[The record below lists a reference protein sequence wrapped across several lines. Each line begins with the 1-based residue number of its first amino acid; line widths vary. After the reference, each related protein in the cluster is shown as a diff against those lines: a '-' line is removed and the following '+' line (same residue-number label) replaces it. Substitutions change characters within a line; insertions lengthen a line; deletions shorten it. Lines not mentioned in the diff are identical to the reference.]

1 MRKTYTSAL
10 CSIALM
16 ALTLTGCQ
24 QERGL
29 APDQTPQDG
38 SEVAQFTAG
47 PVTRV
52 VSGTSWE
59 GTEVIGISNVTKAE
73 ATTTNVAYKATSAG
87 STTNFADQGTKL
99 LLPGDKSQVTFAA
112 YYPYASTI
120 SEGKASYIIS
130 KGSDQP
136 VLFAIQSGTAANPK
150 LPFTFKHKLAQVKIV
165 LTAQEGLNLS
175 DISTVFFKGG
185 VTDVKMNVLTGELT
199 TGTTKGDITLT
210 KEAEGT
216 YSSYVVPQAVENTFA
231 FVMTLGGKSYT
242 LSMDKVN
249 KAPTKL
255 DSGFS
260 YTFKAKLTKD
270 GKVVNPDGSTIG
282 GIDDGGT
289 GDGGDVTPDN
299 PETPG
304 DTPATAQKLPFAN
317 DFKAATS
324 LDPFSAFS
332 ESGDE
337 AWRISNSGQYKNG
350 AAMSGYNGG
359 AKANVDWLISPA
371 LDFTGATAPKL
382 FLNHTIGHAGNVEE
396 QQQVLISKDYVSGD
410 PSKATWSKLT
420 ITYPGKPAKG
430 NFSTTD
436 SETDL
441 SAYAGEKN
449 IHIALKYTS
458 TDEASAQWQIG
469 KIEVK
474 EATGTKPGT
483 EDPGTEPGTEEPG
496 TKPEQ
501 PTTDNLL
508 FPGADFEDWSAFMS
522 VFMKGNS
529 TGITIEQGNDPTQGG
544 VMKVTGKDSGNKWIF
559 NIQNVQVTNPAPKK
573 ITFKVKGTS
582 PSRSFSVVVYGP
594 NGEVAIYNIGD
605 ILADK
610 VISEYKTSVKDH
622 KYDGQINTGDQW
634 VTITLDINQVK
645 INNTGSGKIFSAKIG
660 KQSEYNVM
668 LDDFKI
674 E

>member
-16 ALTLTGCQ
+16 ALALAGCQ

-29 APDQTPQDG
+29 APDQTPLDG
-38 SEVAQFTAG
+38 AKVAQFTAG

-52 VSGTSWE
+52 VNGTSWE
-59 GTEVIGISNVTKAE
+59 GTEVIGISNVTKAK
-73 ATTTNVAYKATSAG
+73 AATTNVAYKATAAG

-99 LLPGDKSQVTFAA
+99 LLPADKSQVTFAA

-136 VLFAIQSGTAANPK
+136 VLFATQSGTADNSK
-150 LPFTFKHKLAQVKIV
+150 LPFTFKHKLAQIKIV
-165 LTAQEGLNLS
+165 LTAGEGLSLGDLS
-175 DISTVFFKGG
+175 SVLYRGG
-185 VTDVKMNVLTGELT
+185 VTDVKMNILTGELT

-210 KEAEGT
+210 KETEGT
-216 YSSYVVPQAVENTFA
+216 YSSYIVPQDVESTFA
-231 FVMTLGGKSYT
+231 FVITLGDKTYT
-242 LSMDKVN
+242 LSMDKVR

-255 DSGFS
+255 DSGFA

-270 GKVVNPDGSTIG
+270 GEMVNPDGSSIG

-289 GDGGDVTPDN
+289 GEGGNVTPDD
-299 PETPG
+299 PS
-304 DTPATAQKLPFAN
+304 TPAAAQKLPFAN

-324 LDPFSAFS
+324 LEPFTAFS
-332 ESGDE
+332 ESGNE
-337 AWRISNSGQYKNG
+337 VWRINNSGKYKNG

-359 AKANVDWLISPA
+359 AKANVDWLITPA

-382 FLNHTIGHAGNVEE
+382 FLNHTIGHAGNVEVE
-396 QQQVLISKDYVSGD
+396 QQVLISKDYVSGD
-410 PSKATWSKLT
+410 PTKATWTKLT
-420 ITYPGKPAKG
+420 ITYPGKPAEGK

-441 SAYAGEKN
+441 STYAGEKN

-458 TDEASAQWQIG
+458 TDQSSSQWQIG

-474 EATGTKPGT
+474 GATGTEPGT
-483 EDPGTEPGTEEPG
+483 ENPGTEPGTEEPG

-501 PTTDNLL
+501 PTTGNLL
-508 FPGADFEDWSAFMS
+508 FPGADFEDFAAF
-522 VFMKGNS
+522 
-529 TGITIEQGNDPTQGG
+529 TGKLNKFGLQKYATQADDPEQGKVLQIKGTPTGNDYVFTVANVEVKTANPT
-544 VMKVTGKDSGNKWIF
+544 
-559 NIQNVQVTNPAPKK
+559 K
-573 ITFKVKGTS
+573 ITFKLKGTANG
-582 PSRSFSVVVYGP
+582 RSLSLNVYK
-594 NGEVAIYNIGD
+594 NNT
-605 ILADK
+605 
-610 VISEYKTSVKDH
+610 EYKAFNVGDVTGDATISVAANNQ
-622 KYDGQINTGDQW
+622 YGGSINTNGKW
-634 VTITLDINQVK
+634 ITITLDLTGVEV
-645 INNTGSGKIFSAKIG
+645 NTSGSGNLFALKVG
-660 KQSEYNVM
+660 KEAAWDVM
-668 LDDFKI
+668 VDDFKI

>member
-10 CSIALM
+10 SSIALM
-16 ALTLTGCQ
+16 ALALAGCQ

-29 APDQTPQDG
+29 APDQTPRDG
-38 SEVAQFTAG
+38 SVAAEFTSG

-59 GTEVIGISNVTKAE
+59 GNEVIGISNVTKAE
-73 ATTTNVAYKATSAG
+73 AATTNVAYKATAAG

-99 LLPGDKSQVTFAA
+99 LLPADKSQVTFAA

-136 VLFAIQSGTAANPK
+136 VLFATQSGTADNPK
-150 LPFTFKHKLAQVKIV
+150 LPFTFKHKLAQVKIE
-165 LTAQEGLNLS
+165 LTAVEGLSLGDLS
-175 DISTVFFKGG
+175 SVLYRGG
-185 VTDVKMNVLTGELT
+185 VTDMKMNVLTGELT
-199 TGTTKGDITLT
+199 TGNTKGDITLT
-210 KEAEGT
+210 KEAEGEGTYT
-216 YSSYVVPQAVENTFA
+216 YSSYIVPQAVDNTFA
-231 FVMTLGGKSYT
+231 FVITLGDKTYT
-242 LSMDKVN
+242 LSMDKVK

-255 DSGFS
+255 DSGFA
-260 YTFKAKLTKD
+260 YTFTAKLTKD
-270 GKVVNPDGSTIG
+270 GKVVNPNGSS
-282 GIDDGGT
+282 IDDIEKGGT
-289 GDGGDVTPDN
+289 GDGGDGGDITPDD
-299 PETPG
+299 PETP
-304 DTPATAQKLPFAN
+304 AAAQKLPFDN
-317 DFKAATS
+317 NFKAATS
-324 LDPFSAFS
+324 LDPFTAFN
-332 ESGDE
+332 ESGNE
-337 AWRISNSGQYKNG
+337 AWRIDNSGEYKRG
-350 AAMSGYNGG
+350 ASMSGYNGG
-359 AKANVDWLISPA
+359 AKANVDWLITPA
-371 LDFTGATAPKL
+371 LDFTGATAPML
-382 FLNHTIGHAGNVEE
+382 FLNHTIGHAGNVQEE
-396 QQQVLISKDYVSGD
+396 QQVLISKDYVSGD
-410 PSKATWSKLT
+410 PTKATWTKLT

-458 TDEASAQWQIG
+458 TDQSSSQWQIG

-474 EATGTKPGT
+474 GATGT
-483 EDPGTEPGTEEPG
+483 EPG

-501 PTTDNLL
+501 PTTGNLL

-522 VFMKGNS
+522 VFTKGNS

-594 NGEVAIYNIGD
+594 NGEMAIYNIGD

-610 VISEYKTSVKDH
+610 VISEYKTSTKEH

-634 VTITLDINQVK
+634 VTITLDISQVK

-660 KQSEYNVM
+660 KLSEYNVM

>member
-10 CSIALM
+10 CSIALI
-16 ALTLTGCQ
+16 ALALAGCQ

-29 APDQTPQDG
+29 APDQTPRDG
-38 SEVAQFTAG
+38 SVAAEFTSG

-52 VSGTSWE
+52 VNGTSWE

-73 ATTTNVAYKATSAG
+73 AATTNVAYKATKAG
-87 STTNFADQGTKL
+87 STTNFADKGTKL
-99 LLPGDKSQVTFAA
+99 LLPGDNSQVTFAA

-136 VLFAIQSGTAANPK
+136 VLFATQSGTADNPK
-150 LPFTFKHKLAQVKIV
+150 LPFTFKHKLAQVKIE
-165 LTAQEGLNLS
+165 LTAGEGLSLGDLS
-175 DISTVFFKGG
+175 SVLYRGG

-216 YSSYVVPQAVENTFA
+216 YSSYIVPQDVESTFA
-231 FVMTLGGKSYT
+231 FVITLGDKTYT

-255 DSGFS
+255 DSGFA
-260 YTFKAKLTKD
+260 YTFKAKLTTD
-270 GKVVNPDGSTIG
+270 GKVVNPDGSSIG
-282 GIDDGGT
+282 GIEDGGK
-289 GDGGDVTPDN
+289 GDGGNVTPDG
-299 PETPG
+299 PS
-304 DTPATAQKLPFAN
+304 TPAAAQKLPFAN
-317 DFKAATS
+317 NFKSATS
-324 LDPFSAFS
+324 LDPFTAFS
-332 ESGDE
+332 ESGNE

-410 PSKATWSKLT
+410 PSKATWEKLT

-474 EATGTKPGT
+474 GTTGTEPGT
-483 EDPGTEPGTEEPG
+483 DGPGTEEPG

-501 PTTDNLL
+501 PTTGNLL
-508 FPGADFEDWSAFMS
+508 FPGADFEDFAAF
-522 VFMKGNS
+522 
-529 TGITIEQGNDPTQGG
+529 
-544 VMKVTGKDSGNKWIF
+544 TGKLNNYGLKNYATQADDPDQGKVLQIKGTPKKNDYVF
-559 NIQNVQVTNPAPKK
+559 TVQNVEVKTANPTK
-573 ITFKVKGTS
+573 ITFKLKGTANG
-582 PSRSFSVVVYGP
+582 RSLSLNVHSTDTESSFFNVGDVT
-594 NGEVAIYNIGD
+594 GD
-605 ILADK
+605 ITVSA
-610 VISEYKTSVKDH
+610 SVQNG
-622 KYDGQINTGDQW
+622 YTGSIDTGGKW
-634 VTITLDINQVK
+634 VTITLDLTGVSV
-645 INNTGSGKIFSAKIG
+645 NTSGSGNLFALKVG
-660 KQSEYNVM
+660 KGVAWDVM
-668 LDDFKI
+668 VDDFKI

>member
-16 ALTLTGCQ
+16 ALALAGCQ

-38 SEVAQFTAG
+38 STVAQFTSG

-52 VSGTSWE
+52 VNGTSWE

-73 ATTTNVAYKATSAG
+73 AATTNVAYKATAAG

-99 LLPGDKSQVTFAA
+99 LLPGDNSQVTFAA
-112 YYPYASTI
+112 YYPFASTI

-136 VLFAIQSGTAANPK
+136 VLFATQSGTADNPK

-165 LTAQEGLNLS
+165 LTAEEGLSLGDLTS
-175 DISTVFFKGG
+175 VLYRGG

-210 KEAEGT
+210 KEEAEGT
-216 YSSYVVPQAVENTFA
+216 YSSYIVPQTVDKTFA
-231 FVMTLGGKSYT
+231 FVITLGSKTYT

-255 DSGFS
+255 DSGFA

-270 GKVVNPDGSTIG
+270 GTVVNPDGSSIG
-282 GIDDGGT
+282 GIEDGGT
-289 GDGGDVTPDN
+289 GEGGSVTPDD
-299 PETPG
+299 PS
-304 DTPATAQKLPFAN
+304 TPAAAQKLPFAN
-317 DFKAATS
+317 NFKAATS
-324 LDPFSAFS
+324 LDPFTAFS
-332 ESGDE
+332 ESGNE
-337 AWRISNSGQYKNG
+337 AWRIDNAGKFKRG
-350 AAMSGYNGG
+350 ASMSGYNGS
-359 AKANVDWLISPA
+359 AKANVDWLITPA

-396 QQQVLISKDYVSGD
+396 EQQVLISKDYVSGD
-410 PSKATWSKLT
+410 PTKATWTKLT
-420 ITYPGKPAKG
+420 ITYPGKPAEGK

-458 TDEASAQWQIG
+458 TDQSSSQWQIG

-474 EATGTKPGT
+474 GATGTEPGT
-483 EDPGTEPGTEEPG
+483 EKPGTEEPG

-501 PTTDNLL
+501 PTTGNLL
-508 FPGADFEDWSAFMS
+508 FPGADFNDFAAFKATLNKFGLKNYATQADDPDQGK
-522 VFMKGNS
+522 VLHIKG
-529 TGITIEQGNDPTQGG
+529 TPQKNDY
-544 VMKVTGKDSGNKWIF
+544 IF
-559 NIQNVQVTNPAPKK
+559 TVQNVEVKAANPMK
-573 ITFKVKGTS
+573 ITFKLKGECAGKSISINVFGKSGSTY
-582 PSRSFSVVVYGP
+582 VM
-594 NGEVAIYNIGD
+594 YNLGD
-605 ILADK
+605 ITTDAK
-610 VISEYKTSVKDH
+610 IGVAASNQYNGS
-622 KYDGQINTGDQW
+622 INTNGKW
-634 VTITLDINQVK
+634 ITITLDLTGVEV
-645 INNTGSGKIFSAKIG
+645 NTSGSGELFALKVG
-660 KQSEYNVM
+660 KEAAWDVM

>member
-1 MRKTYTSAL
+1 MKKTYKAML

-16 ALTLTGCQ
+16 TAALTGCQ

-29 APDQTPQDG
+29 APDQTVQDG
-38 SEVAQFTAG
+38 AEVAQFSSG
-47 PVTRV
+47 SITRV
-52 VSGTSWE
+52 ENGTSWE
-59 GTEVIGISNVTKAE
+59 GTEMIGISNVTKAQ
-73 ATTTNVAYKATSAG
+73 AATTNVAYKATSAG
-87 STTNFADQGTKL
+87 SATNFADQGTKL
-99 LLPGDKSQVTFAA
+99 LLPGDNSEVKFAA
-112 YYPYASTI
+112 YYPYVSSI
-120 SEGKASYIIS
+120 SENTASYIIS

-136 VLFAIQSGTAANPK
+136 VLFATQSGTAANPK
-150 LPFTFKHKLAQVKIV
+150 LPFTFKHKLAQVKII
-165 LTAQEGLNLS
+165 LSAQEGLSL
-175 DISTVFFKGG
+175 DDLSTVLFKGG
-185 VTDVKMNVLTGELT
+185 VTDVKMNVLTGELS

-216 YSSYVVPQAVENTFA
+216 YSSYVVPQDVDNTFA

-249 KAPTKL
+249 AAPTKL

-260 YTFKAKLTKD
+260 YTFNAKLTKD

-282 GIDDGGT
+282 DIDDGGT
-289 GDGGDVTPDN
+289 GDGGDVTPDD
-299 PETPG
+299 PS
-304 DTPATAQKLPFAN
+304 AKALPFVN

-332 ESGDE
+332 ETGDE

-350 AAMSGYNGG
+350 ASMSGYKGG
-359 AKANVDWLISPA
+359 AKANVDWLITPA

-396 QQQVLISKDYVSGD
+396 EQQVLISKDYVSGD
-410 PSKATWSKLT
+410 PTKATWTKLT
-420 ITYPGKPAKG
+420 ITYPGKPAEGK

-469 KIEVK
+469 KFEVK
-474 EATGTKPGT
+474 ETGS
-483 EDPGTEPGTEEPG
+483 TEPGTEEPG
-496 TKPEQ
+496 TEEPGTDPEQ
-501 PTTDNLL
+501 PTEGNLL
-508 FPGADFEDWSAFMS
+508 FPGADFEDWTAFTGKLNNFGLKNYATQADDPDQGK
-522 VFMKGNS
+522 VLQIKG
-529 TGITIEQGNDPTQGG
+529 TPTGNDYVFTVQNVEVKTTNPTKISFKLKGTAPG
-544 VMKVTGKDSGNKWIF
+544 KSLSLNVYSGDRAYKAFNVGEVTGDTTIGVAANNQYSGSIDTAGKWI
-559 NIQNVQVTNPAPKK
+559 
-573 ITFKVKGTS
+573 
-582 PSRSFSVVVYGP
+582 
-594 NGEVAIYNIGD
+594 
-605 ILADK
+605 
-610 VISEYKTSVKDH
+610 
-622 KYDGQINTGDQW
+622 
-634 VTITLDINQVK
+634 TITLDLTGVEV
-645 INNTGSGKIFSAKIG
+645 NTSGSGNLFALKVG
-660 KQSEYNVM
+660 KEAAWDVM

>member
-16 ALTLTGCQ
+16 TLALASCQ

-38 SEVAQFTAG
+38 STVAQFTSG

-52 VSGTSWE
+52 VNGTSWE

-73 ATTTNVAYKATSAG
+73 AATTNVAYKATSAG
-87 STTNFADQGTKL
+87 SATNFADQGTKL
-99 LLPGDKSQVTFAA
+99 LLPGDNSQVTFAA
-112 YYPYASTI
+112 YYPFASTI
-120 SEGKASYIIS
+120 SDKKASYIIS

-136 VLFAIQSGTAANPK
+136 VLFATQSGTAANPK

-165 LTAQEGLNLS
+165 LSAQEGLSLGDLS
-175 DISTVFFKGG
+175 SVLFKGG

-216 YSSYVVPQAVENTFA
+216 YSSYVVPQAVENTFV

-242 LSMDKVN
+242 LSMDRVN

-317 DFKAATS
+317 DFKAATA

-337 AWRISNSGQYKNG
+337 AWRISNSGKYKNG

-382 FLNHTIGHAGNVEE
+382 FLNHTIGHAGNVEVE
-396 QQQVLISKDYVSGD
+396 QQVLISKDYVSGD
-410 PSKATWSKLT
+410 PTKATWTKLK
-420 ITYPGKPAKG
+420 ITYPGKPAEGK

-458 TDEASAQWQIG
+458 TDQSSAQWQIG

-474 EATGTKPGT
+474 EATGTEPGT
-483 EDPGTEPGTEEPG
+483 ENPGTEPGTE
-496 TKPEQ
+496 PEQ
-501 PTTDNLL
+501 PTAGNLL
-508 FPGADFEDWSAFMS
+508 FPGADFEDFAAF
-522 VFMKGNS
+522 
-529 TGITIEQGNDPTQGG
+529 TGKLNKFGLKKYATQADDPTQG
-544 VMKVTGKDSGNKWIF
+544 KVLQIKGTPTGNDYVF
-559 NIQNVQVTNPAPKK
+559 TVANVEVKTANPKK
-573 ITFKVKGTS
+573 ITFKLKGTATG
-582 PSRSFSVVVYGP
+582 RSLSLNVYKNNTEYKAFNLGDVT
-594 NGEVAIYNIGD
+594 GDATIGV
-605 ILADK
+605 ADK
-610 VISEYKTSVKDH
+610 NGYTGS
-622 KYDGQINTGDQW
+622 INTAGKW
-634 VTITLDINQVK
+634 ITITLDLAGVEV
-645 INNTGSGKIFSAKIG
+645 NTSGSGSLFALKVG
-660 KQSEYNVM
+660 KGVAWDVM
-668 LDDFKI
+668 VDDFKI

>member
-16 ALTLTGCQ
+16 ALVLAGCQ

-29 APDQTPQDG
+29 APDQTPLDG
-38 SEVAQFTAG
+38 AKVAEFTSG

-52 VSGTSWE
+52 VNGTSWE

-73 ATTTNVAYKATSAG
+73 AATTNVAYKATSAG

-99 LLPGDKSQVTFAA
+99 LLPSDNSQVTFAA

-136 VLFAIQSGTAANPK
+136 VLFATQSGTAANPK
-150 LPFTFKHKLAQVKIV
+150 LPFTFKHKLAQIKIV
-165 LTAQEGLNLS
+165 LTAGEGLSLS
-175 DISTVFFKGG
+175 ELSSVLFRGG

-199 TGTTKGDITLT
+199 TGTSKGDITLT

-216 YSSYVVPQAVENTFA
+216 YSSYIVPQAVDNTFA
-231 FVMTLGGKSYT
+231 FVMTLGGKTYT

-249 KAPTKL
+249 KAPTRL
-255 DSGFS
+255 DSGYA

-270 GKVVNPDGSTIG
+270 GKVVNPDGSSIG

-289 GDGGDVTPDN
+289 GDGGDVTPD
-299 PETPG
+299 
-304 DTPATAQKLPFAN
+304 DTSAKKLPFVN
-317 DFKAATS
+317 DFKASTS
-324 LDPFSAFS
+324 LAPFFAFS
-332 ESGDE
+332 ESGNE
-337 AWRISNSGQYKNG
+337 AWRIDNSGKYKNG

-359 AKANVDWLISPA
+359 AKANVDWLITPA

-396 QQQVLISKDYVSGD
+396 EQQVLISKDYVSGD
-410 PSKATWSKLT
+410 PTKATWTKLT
-420 ITYPGKPAKG
+420 ITYPGKPAEGK

-458 TDEASAQWQIG
+458 TDQSSSQWQIG

-474 EATGTKPGT
+474 GATGTEPGT
-483 EDPGTEPGTEEPG
+483 ENPGTEPGTEPG

-501 PTTDNLL
+501 PTTSNLL
-508 FPGADFEDWSAFMS
+508 FPGADFEDFAAF
-522 VFMKGNS
+522 
-529 TGITIEQGNDPTQGG
+529 TGKLNKFGLKKYATQADDPTQG
-544 VMKVTGKDSGNKWIF
+544 KVLQIKGTPTGNDYVF
-559 NIQNVQVTNPAPKK
+559 TVANVEVKTANPKK
-573 ITFKVKGTS
+573 ITFKLKGTATG
-582 PSRSFSVVVYGP
+582 RSLSLNVYKNNTEYKAFNLGDVT
-594 NGEVAIYNIGD
+594 GDATIGV
-605 ILADK
+605 ADK
-610 VISEYKTSVKDH
+610 NGYTGS
-622 KYDGQINTGDQW
+622 INTAGKW
-634 VTITLDINQVK
+634 ITITLDLAGVEV
-645 INNTGSGKIFSAKIG
+645 NTSGSGSLFALKVG
-660 KQSEYNVM
+660 KGVAWDVM
-668 LDDFKI
+668 VDDFKI

>member
-1 MRKTYTSAL
+1 
-10 CSIALM
+10 
-16 ALTLTGCQ
+16 
-24 QERGL
+24 
-29 APDQTPQDG
+29 
-38 SEVAQFTAG
+38 
-47 PVTRV
+47 
-52 VSGTSWE
+52 
-59 GTEVIGISNVTKAE
+59 
-73 ATTTNVAYKATSAG
+73 
-87 STTNFADQGTKL
+87 
-99 LLPGDKSQVTFAA
+99 
-112 YYPYASTI
+112 
-120 SEGKASYIIS
+120 
-130 KGSDQP
+130 
-136 VLFAIQSGTAANPK
+136 
-150 LPFTFKHKLAQVKIV
+150 
-165 LTAQEGLNLS
+165 
-175 DISTVFFKGG
+175 
-185 VTDVKMNVLTGELT
+185 
-199 TGTTKGDITLT
+199 
-210 KEAEGT
+210 
-216 YSSYVVPQAVENTFA
+216 
-231 FVMTLGGKSYT
+231 MTLGGKSYT

-249 KAPTKL
+249 KAPTML
-255 DSGFS
+255 DSGYS

-289 GDGGDVTPDN
+289 GDGGDVTPDD
-299 PETPG
+299 PS
-304 DTPATAQKLPFAN
+304 TPAAAQKLPFAN

-324 LDPFSAFS
+324 LDPFTAVSV
-332 ESGDE
+332 SGDQV
-337 AWRISNSGQYKNG
+337 WVIDDSKYKNG
-350 AAMSGYNGG
+350 AKMSGHVSGVRTPNE
-359 AKANVDWLISPA
+359 DWLISPA
-371 LDFTGATAPKL
+371 LDFTGSETPELIISHAINFGTDMAT
-382 FLNHTIGHAGNVEE
+382 E
-396 QQQVLISKDYVSGD
+396 QQVLISDNYKDGNPSAATWTPLTVTYSTGKNWDYVD
-410 PSKATWSKLT
+410 SK
-420 ITYPGKPAKG
+420 
-430 NFSTTD
+430 
-436 SETDL
+436 TDL
-441 SAYAGEKN
+441 KAYVGKKN
-449 IHIALKYTS
+449 IHIAFKYVS
-458 TDEASAQWQIG
+458 TDTSAATWEIA
-469 KIEVK
+469 KMEVK

-594 NGEVAIYNIGD
+594 NGEMAIYNIGD

-634 VTITLDINQVK
+634 VTITLNINQVK

>member
-1 MRKTYTSAL
+1 MKKTYKAML
-10 CSIALM
+10 CSLALM
-16 ALTLTGCQ
+16 TMALTGCQ

-29 APDQTPQDG
+29 APDQTVQDG
-38 SEVAQFTAG
+38 AEVAQFSSG
-47 PVTRV
+47 SITRV
-52 VSGTSWE
+52 LNGTSWE
-59 GTEVIGISNVTKAE
+59 GTEMIGISNVTKAE
-73 ATTTNVAYKATSAG
+73 AATTNVAYKATAAG

-99 LLPGDKSQVTFAA
+99 LLPADKSQVTFAA

-136 VLFAIQSGTAANPK
+136 VLFATQSGTADNPK
-150 LPFTFKHKLAQVKIV
+150 LPFTFKHKLAQVKIE
-165 LTAQEGLNLS
+165 LTAGEGLSLNDLTS
-175 DISTVFFKGG
+175 VLYRGG

-216 YSSYVVPQAVENTFA
+216 YSSYVVPQDVDNTFA

-242 LSMDKVN
+242 LTMDKVN
-249 KAPTKL
+249 AAPTKL

-270 GKVVNPDGSTIG
+270 GKVVNPDDSTIG
-282 GIDDGGT
+282 EIGDGGT
-289 GDGGDVTPDN
+289 GEGGDVTPDD
-299 PETPG
+299 PS
-304 DTPATAQKLPFAN
+304 AKALPFVN

-324 LDPFSAFS
+324 LDPFTAFS
-332 ESGDE
+332 ESGNE
-337 AWRISNSGQYKNG
+337 AWRINNSGKYKNG

-382 FLNHTIGHAGNVEE
+382 FLNHTIGHAGNVEVE
-396 QQQVLISKDYVSGD
+396 QQVLISKDYVSGD
-410 PSKATWSKLT
+410 PTKATWTKLK
-420 ITYPGKPAKG
+420 ITYPGKPAEGK

-474 EATGTKPGT
+474 ETGSTEPGT
-483 EDPGTEPGTEEPG
+483 EKPGTEEPG
-496 TKPEQ
+496 TNPEQ
-501 PTTDNLL
+501 PTEGNLL
-508 FPGADFEDWSAFMS
+508 FPGADFEDWTAF
-522 VFMKGNS
+522 
-529 TGITIEQGNDPTQGG
+529 
-544 VMKVTGKDSGNKWIF
+544 TGKLNKFGLKNYATQADDPDQGKVLHINGTPQKNDYVF
-559 NIQNVQVTNPAPKK
+559 TVENVEVKAKNPLK
-573 ITFKVKGTS
+573 ITFKMKGECAGKSISINVYDKSGNYVK
-582 PSRSFSVVVYGP
+582 
-594 NGEVAIYNIGD
+594 YNLGD
-605 ILADK
+605 ITTDAK
-610 VISEYKTSVKDH
+610 ISVAESNQYNGS
-622 KYDGQINTGDQW
+622 INTNGKW
-634 VTITLDINQVK
+634 ITITLDLTGVDV
-645 INNTGSGKIFSAKIG
+645 NTSGSGNLFALKVG
-660 KQSEYNVM
+660 KEAAWDVM

>member
-16 ALTLTGCQ
+16 ALALTGCQ

-29 APDQTPQDG
+29 APDQAPQDG
-38 SEVAQFTAG
+38 STVAQFTSG

-52 VSGTSWE
+52 VNGTSWE
-59 GTEVIGISNVTKAE
+59 GTEVIGISNVTKAQ
-73 ATTTNVAYKATSAG
+73 AATTNVAYKATAAG
-87 STTNFADQGTKL
+87 NTTNFAAQGTKL
-99 LLPGDKSQVTFAA
+99 LLPGDNSQVTFAA
-112 YYPYASTI
+112 YYPFASTI

-136 VLFAIQSGTAANPK
+136 VLFATQSGTADNPK

-165 LTAQEGLNLS
+165 LTVGEGLSLNDLTS
-175 DISTVFFKGG
+175 VLYRGG
-185 VTDVKMNVLTGELT
+185 VTDVKMNVHTGELT

-216 YSSYVVPQAVENTFA
+216 YSSYIVPQAVDNTFA
-231 FVMTLGGKSYT
+231 FVMTLGGKTYT

-255 DSGFS
+255 DSGFA

-270 GKVVNPDGSTIG
+270 GTVVNPDGSSIG
-282 GIDDGGT
+282 GIEDGGT
-289 GDGGDVTPDN
+289 GEGGDVTPDD
-299 PETPG
+299 PS
-304 DTPATAQKLPFAN
+304 TPAAAQKLPFAN
-317 DFKAATS
+317 NFKAATS
-324 LDPFSAFS
+324 LDPFTAVS
-332 ESGDE
+332 EAGNES
-337 AWRISNSGQYKNG
+337 WRIDNSGEYKNG

-382 FLNHTIGHAGNVEE
+382 FLNHTIGYAGNVEVE
-396 QQQVLISKDYVSGD
+396 QQVLISKDYVSGD
-410 PSKATWSKLT
+410 PSKATWTKLT
-420 ITYPGKPAKG
+420 ITYPGKPAGTTK
-430 NFSTTD
+430 FSTTD

-449 IHIALKYTS
+449 IHIAFKYVS
-458 TDEASAQWQIG
+458 TDTSAATWQIA
-469 KIEVK
+469 KMEVK

-501 PTTDNLL
+501 PTTGNLL
-508 FPGADFEDWSAFMS
+508 FPGADFEDFAAFTGKLNNYGLQKYATHADDPDQGK
-522 VFMKGNS
+522 VLHIKGTPS
-529 TGITIEQGNDPTQGG
+529 GNDYVFTVANVEVKVANPTKITFRLKGTAPSKSLSLNVYSGG
-544 VMKVTGKDSGNKWIF
+544 KAYKAFNVGKVTGDTTIGVAANNQYTGSIDTSGKWI
-559 NIQNVQVTNPAPKK
+559 
-573 ITFKVKGTS
+573 
-582 PSRSFSVVVYGP
+582 
-594 NGEVAIYNIGD
+594 
-605 ILADK
+605 
-610 VISEYKTSVKDH
+610 
-622 KYDGQINTGDQW
+622 
-634 VTITLDINQVK
+634 TITLDLTGVAV
-645 INNTGSGKIFSAKIG
+645 NTSGSGDFFALKVG
-660 KQSEYNVM
+660 KEVAYNVM
-668 LDDFKI
+668 VDDFKI

>member
-16 ALTLTGCQ
+16 ALALAGCQ

-38 SEVAQFTAG
+38 SVAVEFTAG

-52 VSGTSWE
+52 VNGTSWE
-59 GTEVIGISNVTKAE
+59 GTEMIGISNVTKAE
-73 ATTTNVAYKATSAG
+73 AATTNVAYKATSPG
-87 STTNFADQGTKL
+87 SATNFADQGTKL
-99 LLPGDKSQVTFAA
+99 LLPSDNSQVTFAA

-120 SEGKASYIIS
+120 SESKVSYIIS

-136 VLFAIQSGTAANPK
+136 VLFATQSGTAANPK

-165 LTAQEGLNLS
+165 LTVGEGLSLGDLTS
-175 DISTVFFKGG
+175 VLYRGG

-199 TGTTKGDITLT
+199 TGTTKGDVTLT

-216 YSSYVVPQAVENTFA
+216 YSSYIVPQAVDKTFT
-231 FVMTLGGKSYT
+231 FVMTLGGKTYT

-270 GKVVNPDGSTIG
+270 GKVVNPDGSSIG
-282 GIDDGGT
+282 DINDGGT
-289 GDGGDVTPDN
+289 GDGGNVTPDN
-299 PETPG
+299 PKTPS
-304 DTPATAQKLPFAN
+304 AAQKLPFAN
-317 DFKAATS
+317 DFKAATA
-324 LDPFSAFS
+324 LDPFTAVS
-332 ESGDE
+332 ESGNE
-337 AWRISNSGQYKNG
+337 TWRISNSGQYKNG
-350 AAMSGYNGG
+350 ASMSGYNGG

-371 LDFTGATAPKL
+371 LDFTGATTPKL
-382 FLNHTIGHAGNVEE
+382 FLNHTIGHAGNVQEE
-396 QQQVLISKDYVSGD
+396 QQVLISKDYVSGD
-410 PSKATWSKLT
+410 PTKATWTKLT
-420 ITYPGKPAKG
+420 ITYPGKPAAGK

-458 TDEASAQWQIG
+458 TDQASAQWQIG

-474 EATGTKPGT
+474 ETSGTQPGT
-483 EDPGTEPGTEEPG
+483 QPGTDPG

-501 PTTDNLL
+501 PTTGGLL
-508 FPGADFEDWSAFMS
+508 FPGADFEDFAAF
-522 VFMKGNS
+522 
-529 TGITIEQGNDPTQGG
+529 
-544 VMKVTGKDSGNKWIF
+544 TGKLNNFGLKNYATQADDPDQGKVLQIKGTPQKNDYVF
-559 NIQNVQVTNPAPKK
+559 TVENVEVKATNPLK
-573 ITFKVKGTS
+573 ITFKMKGECAGKSISINVYDNSGSNYVK
-582 PSRSFSVVVYGP
+582 
-594 NGEVAIYNIGD
+594 YNLGD
-605 ILADK
+605 ITTDAK
-610 VISEYKTSVKDH
+610 IGVAESNQYNGS
-622 KYDGQINTGDQW
+622 INTNGKW
-634 VTITLDINQVK
+634 ITITLDLTGVEV
-645 INNTGSGKIFSAKIG
+645 NTSGSGSLFALKVG
-660 KQSEYNVM
+660 KEVAWDVM
-668 LDDFKI
+668 VDDFKI

>member
-1 MRKTYTSAL
+1 MKKTYKAML
-10 CSIALM
+10 CSLALM
-16 ALTLTGCQ
+16 TMALTGCQ

-29 APDQTPQDG
+29 APDQTAQDG
-38 SEVAQFTAG
+38 AKVAQFTAG
-47 PVTRV
+47 SVTRV
-52 VSGTSWE
+52 ENGNNWE
-59 GTEVIGISNVTKAE
+59 GNEMIGISNVTKAE
-73 ATTTNVAYKATSAG
+73 AATTNVAYKATSAG
-87 STTNFADQGTKL
+87 SATNFADQGKKL
-99 LLPGDKSQVTFAA
+99 LLPGDNSEVKFAA
-112 YYPYASTI
+112 YYPYVSSI
-120 SEGKASYIIS
+120 SENTASYIIS

-136 VLFAIQSGTAANPK
+136 LLFATQSGTAANPK
-150 LPFTFKHKLAQVKIV
+150 LPFTFKHKLAQVKII
-165 LTAQEGLNLS
+165 LSAQEGLSL
-175 DISTVFFKGG
+175 DDLSTVLFKGG

-199 TGTTKGDITLT
+199 TGTTKGDVTLT

-216 YSSYVVPQAVENTFA
+216 YSSYVVPQAVDNTFA

-249 KAPTKL
+249 AAPTKL
-255 DSGFS
+255 DSGYS

-282 GIDDGGT
+282 DIDDGGT
-289 GDGGDVTPDN
+289 GDGGYVTPDD
-299 PETPG
+299 PS
-304 DTPATAQKLPFAN
+304 AKALPFVN

-332 ESGDE
+332 ETGDE

-350 AAMSGYNGG
+350 ASMSGYKGG

-396 QQQVLISKDYVSGD
+396 EQQVLISKDYVSGD
-410 PSKATWSKLT
+410 PTKATWTKLT
-420 ITYPGKPAKG
+420 ITYPGKPAEGK

-474 EATGTKPGT
+474 ETT
-483 EDPGTEPGTEEPG
+483 GTEPGTEEPG
-496 TKPEQ
+496 TEEPGTDPEQ
-501 PTTDNLL
+501 PTTGNLL
-508 FPGADFEDWSAFMS
+508 FPGADFEDFAAFTGKLNKFGLQNYATQADDPDQGKVLQIKGTPKKNDY
-522 VFMKGNS
+522 VFTVANVEVKAANPTKISFKLKGTAPGRSLSLNVYS
-529 TGITIEQGNDPTQGG
+529 NDTEYKAFNVGD
-544 VMKVTGKDSGNKWIF
+544 VTGDATIGVAANNQYSGSIDTAGKWI
-559 NIQNVQVTNPAPKK
+559 
-573 ITFKVKGTS
+573 
-582 PSRSFSVVVYGP
+582 
-594 NGEVAIYNIGD
+594 
-605 ILADK
+605 
-610 VISEYKTSVKDH
+610 
-622 KYDGQINTGDQW
+622 
-634 VTITLDINQVK
+634 TITLDLTGVEV
-645 INNTGSGKIFSAKIG
+645 NTSGSGNLFALKVG
-660 KQSEYNVM
+660 KEVAWDVM
-668 LDDFKI
+668 VDDFKI

>member
-16 ALTLTGCQ
+16 ALALAGCQ

-29 APDQTPQDG
+29 APDQTPRDG
-38 SEVAQFTAG
+38 SVAAEFTSG

-59 GTEVIGISNVTKAE
+59 GTEMIGISNVTKSEPA
-73 ATTTNVAYKATSAG
+73 TTNVAYKATTAG

-99 LLPGDKSQVTFAA
+99 LLPSDNTEVTFAA

-136 VLFAIQSGTAANPK
+136 VLFATQKGTAANPK
-150 LPFTFKHKLAQVKIV
+150 LPFTFKHKLAQVKII
-165 LTAQEGLNLS
+165 LTAGEGLSLDDLS
-175 DISTVFFKGG
+175 SVLYRGG

-210 KEAEGT
+210 KEAKGT
-216 YSSYVVPQAVENTFA
+216 YSSYIVPQAVDNTFA
-231 FVMTLGGKSYT
+231 FVMTLGGKTYT

-249 KAPTKL
+249 KAPAKL

-270 GKVVNPDGSTIG
+270 GKVVNPDGSSIG

-289 GDGGDVTPDN
+289 GDGGDVTPDD
-299 PETPG
+299 PS
-304 DTPATAQKLPFAN
+304 TPAAAQKLPFAN
-317 DFKAATS
+317 NFKSATS
-324 LDPFSAFS
+324 LDPFFAYS
-332 ESGDE
+332 ESGNE
-337 AWRISNSGQYKNG
+337 AWRIDNSGKYKNG

-359 AKANVDWLISPA
+359 AKANVDWLITPA
-371 LDFTGATAPKL
+371 LDFTGVTAPKL

-396 QQQVLISKDYVSGD
+396 EQQVLISKDYVSGD
-410 PSKATWSKLT
+410 PTKATWTKLK
-420 ITYPGKPAKG
+420 ITYPGKPAEGK

-458 TDEASAQWQIG
+458 TDQSSSQWQIG

-474 EATGTKPGT
+474 GAT
-483 EDPGTEPGTEEPG
+483 GTEPGTEEPG
-496 TKPEQ
+496 TEPEQ
-501 PTTDNLL
+501 PTTGNLL
-508 FPGADFEDWSAFMS
+508 FPGADFEDFAAF
-522 VFMKGNS
+522 KGKLNKYGLRNYA
-529 TGITIEQGNDPTQGG
+529 TQADDPDQGKVLHIKGIPAGNDYVFNVANVEVKAANPTKISFKLKGTAPGRSLSLNVYSSGEVYKAFNAGDITGDTTIG
-544 VMKVTGKDSGNKWIF
+544 VAVKNGYNGSINTNGKWI
-559 NIQNVQVTNPAPKK
+559 
-573 ITFKVKGTS
+573 
-582 PSRSFSVVVYGP
+582 
-594 NGEVAIYNIGD
+594 
-605 ILADK
+605 
-610 VISEYKTSVKDH
+610 
-622 KYDGQINTGDQW
+622 
-634 VTITLDINQVK
+634 TITLDLTGVK
-645 INNTGSGKIFSAKIG
+645 VNTSGSGELFALKVG
-660 KQSEYNVM
+660 KGVAWDVM
-668 LDDFKI
+668 VDDFKI

>member
-16 ALTLTGCQ
+16 VLALAGCQ

-38 SEVAQFTAG
+38 SKAAQFTSG
-47 PVTRV
+47 SITRV
-52 VSGTSWE
+52 VNGTSWE
-59 GTEVIGISNVTKAE
+59 GNEMIGISNVTKAE
-73 ATTTNVAYKATSAG
+73 AATTNVAYKATSAG
-87 STTNFADQGTKL
+87 SSTNFAAQETKL
-99 LLPGDKSQVTFAA
+99 LLPGDNSQVTFAA

-120 SEGKASYIIS
+120 SEGKVSYTIS

-136 VLFAIQSGTAANPK
+136 VLFATQSGTATNPK
-150 LPFTFKHKLAQVKIV
+150 LPFAFKHKLAQVKID
-165 LTAQEGLNLS
+165 LTAGEGLSLNDLS
-175 DISTVFFKGG
+175 SVLYRGG

-216 YSSYVVPQAVENTFA
+216 YSSYIVPQAVESTFA
-231 FVMTLGGKSYT
+231 FVMTLGGKTYT

-249 KAPTKL
+249 KAPKML
-255 DSGFS
+255 DSGFA

-270 GKVVNPDGSTIG
+270 GKVVNPDGSS
-282 GIDDGGT
+282 IDDIENVGT
-289 GDGGDVTPDN
+289 GDGVDVTPDD
-299 PETPG
+299 PS
-304 DTPATAQKLPFAN
+304 TPAAAQKLPFAN
-317 DFKAATS
+317 NFKAATS
-324 LDPFSAFS
+324 LAPFSAFS

-337 AWRISNSGQYKNG
+337 AWRIDNSGEYKHG

-359 AKANVDWLISPA
+359 AKANVDWLITPA

-382 FLNHTIGHAGNVEE
+382 FLNHTIGHAGNVEVE
-396 QQQVLISKDYVSGD
+396 QQVLISKDYVSGD
-410 PSKATWSKLT
+410 PTKATWTKLT

-474 EATGTKPGT
+474 EATGTEEPGT

-496 TKPEQ
+496 TEPEQ

-508 FPGADFEDWSAFMS
+508 FPGADFEDFAAF
-522 VFMKGNS
+522 
-529 TGITIEQGNDPTQGG
+529 
-544 VMKVTGKDSGNKWIF
+544 TGKLNKFGLKNYATQADDPDQGKVLQIKGTPQKNDYVF
-559 NIQNVQVTNPAPKK
+559 TVANVGVKVANPTK
-573 ITFKVKGTS
+573 ITFKMKGECAS
-582 PSRSFSVVVYGP
+582 KSISINVYDKSGSTY
-594 NGEVAIYNIGD
+594 AKYNLGD
-605 ILADK
+605 ITTDAK
-610 VISEYKTSVKDH
+610 IGVAASNQ
-622 KYDGQINTGDQW
+622 YDGSINTNGKW
-634 VTITLDINQVK
+634 ITITLDLTGVEV
-645 INNTGSGKIFSAKIG
+645 NTSGSGDLFALKVG
-660 KQSEYNVM
+660 KEVAWDVM
-668 LDDFKI
+668 VDDFKI